1 MVMLQWLIFVALLLA
16 LSVPVYGQ
24 SVPGCEELKNKALE
38 HLKKKP
44 KVDVVKLYK
53 KVEDLTGRLRD
64 YEAETV
70 AGSESRI
77 LREPRVILDEWRK
90 LVRARYGRDF
100 DTYVVGN
107 NESYGENGPGG
118 LWAYKKKRLR
128 GDIAAHEEYIIRQA
142 RRSIRSGS
150 DHAYQE
156 RQIKVSRRRLGKA
169 TVQLAMMEDYEK
181 DENVGALR
189 EELRATKRRF
199 TEERGRSVEYR
210 RLRSFANARD
220 GDEILRLCKGT
231 ARFTDRNAVVYMF
244 VLKDV
249 DGEQLYGYRLA
260 R

>member
-1 MVMLQWLIFVALLLA
+1 MVMLQWLISVALLLA
-16 LSVPVYGQ
+16 LSVSVYGQ

-64 YEAETV
+64 YEAQTV

-77 LREPRVILDEWRK
+77 LREPRTIVDEWRK

-107 NESYGENGPGG
+107 NESYDENGPGR

-128 GDIAAHEEYIIRQA
+128 DKIAQEEDIIRRA

-150 DHAYQE
+150 DHEYQE
-156 RQIKVSRRRLGKA
+156 RQIKFSRRRLWKA
-169 TVQLAMMEDYEK
+169 AVQLAIMEDYEK

-189 EELRATKRRF
+189 EELRAAKRRF

-210 RLRSFANARD
+210 RWRSFANARD